1 MCNMP
6 NVVPFL
12 VTYFADFE
20 LWTEFH
26 LNENLVVYL
35 IDPSKVLDIH
45 SDVGDKNVR
54 MGLGGE
60 RADFMKC
67 IFRSNLCSLRLN
79 ILHMVW

>member
-26 LNENLVVYL
+26 LNENLDVYL

-45 SDVGDKNVR
+45 SDVRDKNVR
-54 MGLGGE
+54 M
-60 RADFMKC
+60 
-67 IFRSNLCSLRLN
+67 
-79 ILHMVW
+79 